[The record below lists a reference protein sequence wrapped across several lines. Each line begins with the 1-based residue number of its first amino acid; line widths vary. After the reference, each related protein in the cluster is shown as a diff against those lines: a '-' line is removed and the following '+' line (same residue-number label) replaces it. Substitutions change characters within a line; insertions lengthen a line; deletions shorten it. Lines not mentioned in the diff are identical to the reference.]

1 MIFKILVGN
10 CAPKFERFQYYFTSM
25 QHFPFHP
32 ILLSPFI
39 TCFRPFFQILL
50 HYHDS
55 KTQPLS
61 LGYHHLGLYKSG
73 QKISWNFIYLFYLE
87 ALLLKFFFI
96 YEFFQGVKAMKQG
109 YIIRLVDQLCS
120 SPRVCI
126 VYTIQDYCTN
136 KSLCSIYS
144 QAYGMVH

>member
-1 MIFKILVGN
+1 MQVQSNRPTHCILLCGHIEIKRPKLTEHFGVMVTPMIFKILVGN

-96 YEFFQGVKAMKQG
+96 YEFFQGVKAMK
-109 YIIRLVDQLCS
+109 
-120 SPRVCI
+120 
-126 VYTIQDYCTN
+126 
-136 KSLCSIYS
+136 
-144 QAYGMVH
+144 